1 MTSIVRN
8 SVLSSIPYPS
18 PPPPPIPF
26 PVIPSY
32 PDETLQSATDVD
44 DPAADTPPPDGP
56 KVLKTALADRKNQ
69 QTLAQQLTDVATLI
83 GPNASFLAVQSALR
97 SRLMDLAPDSSYT
110 PHSAN
115 AVSLANFLKANGLP
129 EPTTHDEL
137 LTLAS
142 KSQARSHP
150 HPLGNLG
157 GALSWPLPLNTG
169 QQNELLTAA
178 REHAGSFQQANQQQG
193 LLEFLSSSLP
203 LSAEVSSDPVKA
215 LEALIG
221 SPRGQALG
229 EALQSKLES
238 ISTDSSVNDHVLAAI
253 NLALDH
259 ESITQPHRNK
269 VAGFDLSQKRYW
281 GKPASAI
288 VAGLRKH
295 LTDTGK
301 TSPANASLG
310 THLLLMRAAPQ
321 LLIKDIPDSVV
332 YGSQAW
338 ANLCIAAA
346 AIEAKAPGS
355 VANMSFAEVMV
366 AADSSGPAPEAA
378 QTAALLDWAVVN
390 GVLEAKDDTL
400 YEKSDIDTAMD
411 AFNYQLDKLKI
422 ASGLLDAPL
431 PSRKQMALDLLKEK
445 FGESVPFE
453 EKVLLKPNKTAN
465 KTIPPRGPYSMLD
478 LTMQGEKITASDWA
492 LKPET
497 QGVDLHA
504 FAAFTQGPGSTVPDL
519 FDTAISQTIKDYKTV
534 KKYSILNALAN
545 LPPEDKE
552 NLRLGKLN
560 FYKEK
565 SYRVSWI
572 PFAGE
577 TLFHTSKKILVT
589 TNRQNKPFTY
599 EFDTEKGTIKKVS
612 NSIITRQD
620 QKIANEVTRIEEFS
634 TFDSKRDY
642 IKQENP
648 LEGFNPNLFK
658 NFRADYLAD
667 SIVEGLDLDAIRHQA
682 AGTTPDEHRR
692 AVADTIGNFFLDL
705 IPLRSAI
712 VNFSNGNYRDGF
724 SDLAFD
730 ALGFLTA
737 GAGVAAKVGKTLS
750 TVSSAASKAVKLSKI
765 FGVTALSE
773 LNPLSGLGD
782 LAVGAGKLAI
792 NGASAATQGLKTL
805 KGTFNNTSLVAA
817 GNQYAAVAAV
827 THNVAEQTVEG
838 SAVMRN
844 GKWYAF
850 DADRMQ
856 PYGPPLDTFDTIHTL
871 MPPSPDIR
879 QTGHRIPSRSAHRHN
894 PLNRSA
900 RPAADHTI
908 TLKTDH
914 LPTEEYVK
922 HIKGA
927 PSDAHFTPSRRQA
940 TKDRFEEEMNVY
952 YQRMANGGMP
962 GRPIIPAV
970 ASYEKVPDLLGKS
983 LDAADVVVL
992 GENHLSLASFRT
1004 LNDNMQ
1010 LFKQKGV
1017 KVIGIE
1023 GMFYDNNRRI
1033 LDDGMGKVGPH
1044 DRPHDPDI
1052 TLEKLIKKFQANGIE
1067 VVPLDHPY
1075 LTRHKHERNY
1085 YTSQNIQERNIQ
1097 RLQEFNYYAA
1107 NMLQQH
1113 SGKGKVIALMGRNH
1127 INTTQNIP
1135 GVAELTGGIGIG
1147 IYERTGMRVGYGTNS
1162 LDPRPGP
1169 SGALTSH
1176 NDITGDLQIF
1186 ALE

>member
-1 MTSIVRN
+1 
-8 SVLSSIPYPS
+8 
-18 PPPPPIPF
+18 
-26 PVIPSY
+26 
-32 PDETLQSATDVD
+32 LQSATDVE

-805 KGTFNNTSLVAA
+805 KGTANSRELVAA
-817 GNQYAAVAAV
+817 GNRYEAAA
-827 THNVAEQTVEG
+827 TGSFKMGEQTVEG
-838 SAVMRN
+838 SAVQIK
-844 GKWYAF
+844 GEWYAF
-850 DADRMQ
+850 DAQKHQ
-856 PYGPPLDTFDTIHTL
+856 PYGSPLQTFNRADTL
-871 MPPSPDIR
+871 GPSPNAYASS
-879 QTGHRIPSRSAHRHN
+879 SRSTHRFN
-894 PLNRSA
+894 PINTLNRPPRIRTPLPVGQYVESLKG
-900 RPAADHTI
+900 RLEVDHFKPDT
-908 TLKTDH
+908 
-914 LPTEEYVK
+914 
-922 HIKGA
+922 
-927 PSDAHFTPSRRQA
+927 RQA
-940 TKDRFEEEMNVY
+940 TLEKFRVEMEDYYDEIKKGGLPPRPAIPNIPVPIPVADLITEALKASDGIVFGESHSQMASFKVLFDNIDLLKNQGVKKVY
-952 YQRMANGGMP
+952 LEGYIDMP
-962 GRPIIPAV
+962 GGAV
-970 ASYEKVPDLLGKS
+970 DDGIGMLGKS
-983 LDAADVVVL
+983 GTRRTNPTLVQLKSELD
-992 GENHLSLASFRT
+992 
-1004 LNDNMQ
+1004 
-1010 LFKQKGV
+1010 
-1017 KVIGIE
+1017 
-1023 GMFYDNNRRI
+1023 
-1033 LDDGMGKVGPH
+1033 
-1044 DRPHDPDI
+1044 
-1052 TLEKLIKKFQANGIE
+1052 ANGIE
-1067 VVPLDHPY
+1067 LLPLDHYY
-1075 LTRHKHERNY
+1075 LTRHKYDKSRSHTQATVNSEK
-1085 YTSQNIQERNIQ
+1085 
-1097 RLQEFNYYAA
+1097 RLKEFNYFAA
-1107 NMLQQH
+1107 ETIQTNSGTEKWVALVGH
-1113 SGKGKVIALMGRNH
+1113 SHM
-1127 INTTQNIP
+1127 NTSESVP
-1135 GVAELTGGIGIG
+1135 GLAELTGGIGIAVFDNKNMAYTSIG
-1147 IYERTGMRVGYGTNS
+1147 LKAKNHVP
-1162 LDPRPGP
+1162 DPDKPLQPG
-1169 SGALTSH
+1169 
-1176 NDITGDLQIF
+1176 DIPGDLQIYVKP
-1186 ALE
+1186 